1 MIENRSDRFLRNVL
15 WIDAATCLACGLFMV
30 VAARPFGQLAHLP
43 PALLGYAG
51 LSLLPIAAFMSWV
64 GARASRSLA
73 AIATVIAGNLGWS
86 AASIGLLLSGAIAP
100 TALGDLFIAAQ
111 AVVVLVLTA
120 CEIRGALRLA
130 PGVAA

>member
-15 WIDAATCLACGLFMV
+15 WIDAATCFACGLFMM
-30 VAARPFGQLAHLP
+30 VASRPFGQLAHLP

-51 LSLLPIAAFMSWV
+51 LLLLPIAAFMTWV

-73 AIATVIAGNLGWS
+73 AVTTVIAGNLGWS
-86 AASIGLLLSGAIAP
+86 VASMWLLLSGAIAP

-111 AVVVLVLTA
+111 ALVVLVLTA

-130 PGVAA
+130 PGVVA